1 MTPDCTLRHLHAY
14 LLRTVMAV
22 AVALFVHGCAQQPA
36 IPTQPASATPWA
48 LATSTMQWNDFACE
62 LIARNQIGQFP
73 ALRTL
78 AYLNLAIHDA
88 IVGARQK
95 NLPTDGAVAGAAAT
109 VLAQLFPKE
118 EQVIAA
124 RLAGETAAIG
134 APHRASFTVG
144 VETGRGA
151 ASEVMKLAKTDRA
164 DANWSGA
171 LPVGDDKWS
180 SRLQPPRPPL
190 GAHFGQIRPFFLTT
204 AGDFRAA
211 PPPSIDSAEFRAN
224 LREVRVISDTR
235 TNEQV
240 RIAQYWEGLGGSFN
254 AGAWN
259 AVARRAIAQ
268 HGLSEPDSARVLAM
282 MHMAGFDANLA
293 CHESKYV
300 YWVPRPTQV
309 DPQITLAI
317 GVPNHPSYPSNHA
330 CISGAIARV
339 LDTQFPDEHGL
350 YWSMARQAAESRI
363 LGGIHYR
370 MDIDAGFQIADKVA
384 KRALEIDVVSDKA
397 FTPVGH

>member
-1 MTPDCTLRHLHAY
+1 MISNWQLHHLPVY
-14 LLRTVMAV
+14 LLR
-22 AVALFVHGCAQQPA
+22 ALIAASFAMFVVGCAQQPA
-36 IPTQPASATPWA
+36 MPKQPSGATSWQ

-62 LIARNQIGQFP
+62 LIARNQVGQFP

-78 AYLNLAIHDA
+78 AYLNLAIHNA
-88 IVGARQK
+88 IVDARRK
-95 NLPTDGAVAGAAAT
+95 NLPPDGAAAGAAAI

-118 EQVIAA
+118 EPAIAT

-134 APHRASFTVG
+134 VLSRASFTAG
-144 VETGRGA
+144 VETGRA
-151 ASEVMKLAKTDRA
+151 AATEVIMLARSDRA
-164 DANWSGA
+164 DATWSGTV
-171 LPVGDDKWS
+171 PIGDDKWS
-180 SRLQPPRPPL
+180 SRLQPSRPPL

-211 PPPSIDSAEFRAN
+211 PPPPMDTAEFRAN
-224 LREVRVISDTR
+224 LREVRLTSDTR

-259 AVARRAIAQ
+259 AVARRAAAL
-268 HGLSEPDSARVLAM
+268 HGLNEPDSARMLAT
-282 MHMAGFDANLA
+282 MHMAALDANLA

-330 CISGAIARV
+330 CISGAIGRV
-339 LDTQFPDEHGL
+339 LDTWFTDQNGL
-350 YWSMARQAAESRI
+350 YWAMAREAGESRI
-363 LGGIHYR
+363 YGGIHYR
-370 MDIDAGFQIADKVA
+370 MDLDAGFQIGDKVA
-384 KRALEIDVVSDKA
+384 KRAAEVNLSADKA
-397 FTPVGH
+397 FTPLGR